1 VVARRP
7 AASFFQRPMPDGDRR
22 ATTPR
27 HLGPNVGEASVL
39 VLRTAYHSLD
49 PAPYHVTPGAARP
62 QFWTGPPLPAV

>member
-49 PAPYHVTPGAARP
+49 PAPYHV
-62 QFWTGPPLPAV
+62 